1 MLGNYNCDYTLEGNL
16 PGDRQRSVT
25 KKERDAINSFGEG
38 VERCSVGKNYKGF
51 RSLYLESISCTDCMC
66 MVSPLYGL
74 ERVRASGYS
83 D

>member
-1 MLGNYNCDYTLEGNL
+1 MEILGSYNCDYTLEGNL
-16 PGDRQRSVT
+16 LGDRQRSVT

-51 RSLYLESISCTDCMC
+51 RSFYLESISCTC